1 MKKLT
6 SIIILTSLIGCLSKG
21 ELKKEKQ
28 DQGFNCTLTLKKNTI
43 KPGEIPVIQ
52 VKIQNNSGQD
62 WYLIGSLDNSEDKL
76 RYPHCKLL
84 IEKPQYEKMEPVE
97 ICGVLNPLRFEDF
110 QYVNDGESFNPYK
123 IIDEYGY
130 WGSSEL
136 IKENFKYPGKY
147 KLQFL
152 YSTKSRKFDSYLGS
166 PDMFMDKWYLD
177 SLRALVEKVPKIE
190 LASNVVE
197 LEIKK

>member
-21 ELKKEKQ
+21 EFKKEKQ
-28 DQGFNCTLTLKKNTI
+28 DQGLNCTLTLKKNSI
-43 KPGEIPVIQ
+43 KLGQIPEIQ

-62 WYLIGSLDNSEDKL
+62 WYLIGSLDDSEFKL
-76 RYPHCKLL
+76 RYPYCKLL

-97 ICGVLNPLRFEDF
+97 ICGVSNTLRFEDF
-110 QYVNDGESFNPYK
+110 QYVNNGESFNPYK

-136 IKENFKYPGKY
+136 RKENFKYPGKY

-152 YSTKSRKFDSYLGS
+152 YSTKSRKFDSYLGT
-166 PDMFMDKWYLD
+166 PNALMEKWYLD
-177 SLRALVEKVPKIE
+177 SLRVLVEKVPKIE
-190 LASNVVE
+190 LASNILE
-197 LEIKK
+197 LEIKE